1 MSNNSNFS
9 TESTEPQIPANVSAE
24 QAVLGSILID
34 NDVLGK
40 VAAILKPSDFFRE
53 RYGWVFQSML
63 DLHTRHEPVDFV
75 TLQMELERQGKLAD
89 LGGPAALTNLLS
101 VSPTSFYAEHY
112 AKIVQEMARRRHL
125 ISVAGKI
132 AQLAYDNEQ
141 EIGGIMDEVQALAL
155 AAGETTIR
163 KGLRQVRDATKR
175 VVDKINYLA
184 SNPGELMGV
193 PTGFAMLDRIL
204 GGFQKSDLIVLAARP
219 GMGKSALAFT
229 MAHSAAKRHNKRV
242 AIFSLEMSDEQF
254 VQRLLS
260 QSSGIDSH
268 QLRTGNIHEND
279 WALLMEAANELS
291 QLPLYID
298 DTGAVSIAHIR
309 SECRRMAVEGGID
322 MIIVDYMQLMSG
334 IPGKKNEN
342 RQQEISAI
350 SASLKALARELNV
363 PVLALS
369 QLSRAVESRNDK
381 RPMLSDLR
389 ESGAIEQDSDVVM
402 FIYREDYY
410 TEDTDRANIADVIVS
425 KHRHGAT
432 GTVSLFFRKELTQF
446 RELVIERTEFE

>member
-1 MSNNSNFS
+1 MSNNSNF
-9 TESTEPQIPANVSAE
+9 STEPQIPANVSAE

-132 AQLAYDNEQ
+132 AELAYDNEQ
-141 EIGGIMDEVQALAL
+141 EIGGIMDEVQAMAL

-389 ESGAIEQDSDVVM
+389 ESGAIEQDSDVVL
-402 FIYREDYY
+402 FIYRDDYY
-410 TEDTDRANIADVIVS
+410 NEDTDRANIADVIVS

>member
-1 MSNNSNFS
+1 MSNNSNF
-9 TESTEPQIPANVSAE
+9 STEPQIPANVSAE

-63 DLHTRHEPVDFV
+63 DLHGRHEPVDFV

-132 AQLAYDNEQ
+132 AELAYDNEQ
-141 EIGGIMDEVQALAL
+141 EIGGIMDEVQAMAL

-219 GMGKSALAFT
+219 GIGKSALAFT
-229 MAHSAAKRHNKRV
+229 MAHSAAKRHGKRV

-260 QSSGIDSH
+260 QTSGIDSH

-389 ESGAIEQDSDVVM
+389 ESGAIEQDSDVVL

-410 TEDTDRANIADVIVS
+410 NEDTDRANIADVIVS

>member
-1 MSNNSNFS
+1 MSNNSNF
-9 TESTEPQIPANVSAE
+9 STEPQIPANVSAE

-63 DLHTRHEPVDFV
+63 DLHARHEPVDFV
-75 TLQMELERQGKLAD
+75 TLQMELERQGKLSD

>member
-1 MSNNSNFS
+1 MSSNSGFS
-9 TESTEPQIPANVSAE
+9 TEQQIQIPANVSAE

-34 NDVLGK
+34 NEVIGK

-63 DLHTRHEPVDFV
+63 DLHGRHEPVDFV

-101 VSPTSFYAEHY
+101 VAPTSFYAEHY

-125 ISVAGKI
+125 IFVAGKI
-132 AQLAYDNEQ
+132 AELAYDNEQ

-155 AAGETTIR
+155 AAGETSIR
-163 KGLRQVRDATKR
+163 KGLRQVRDVTKR
-175 VVDKINYLA
+175 VIDKINFLA
-184 SNPGELMGV
+184 SNPGGLMGV
-193 PTGFAMLDRIL
+193 PTGFGLLDRIL

-219 GMGKSALAFT
+219 SMGKSALAFT
-229 MAHSAAKRHNKRV
+229 IAEKAARV
-242 AIFSLEMSDEQF
+242 YGKSVAVFSLEMSDEQF
-254 VQRLLS
+254 IQRLLS
-260 QSSGIDSH
+260 MRSGIDSH
-268 QLRTGNIHEND
+268 RLRTGSIHDDD
-279 WALLMEAANELS
+279 WVALLDSANELA

-298 DTGAVSIAHIR
+298 DTGAMSIAHIR
-309 SECRRMAVEGGID
+309 SECRRRVVEGGLD
-322 MIIVDYMQLMSG
+322 MVIVDYMQLMAG
-334 IPGKKNEN
+334 IPGKKSEN

-369 QLSRAVESRNDK
+369 QLSRAVESRANK

-389 ESGAIEQDSDVVM
+389 ESGAIEQDSDVVL

-410 TEDTDRANIADVIVS
+410 TEDTDRQNIADVIVA

-432 GTVSLFFRKELTQF
+432 GTVSLYFRKELTQF
-446 RELVIERTEFE
+446 RELEIERTELN

>member
-1 MSNNSNFS
+1 MSNNSNF
-9 TESTEPQIPANVSAE
+9 STEPQIPANVSAE

-141 EIGGIMDEVQALAL
+141 EIGGIMDEVQAMAL

-175 VVDKINYLA
+175 VVDKINYLT

-219 GMGKSALAFT
+219 GIGKSALAFT
-229 MAHSAAKRHNKRV
+229 MAHSAAKRHGKRV

-260 QSSGIDSH
+260 QTSGIDSH
-268 QLRTGNIHEND
+268 LLRTGNIHEND

>member
-1 MSNNSNFS
+1 MSNNSNF
-9 TESTEPQIPANVSAE
+9 STEPQIPANVSAE

-63 DLHTRHEPVDFV
+63 DLHGRHEPVDFV

-175 VVDKINYLA
+175 VVDKLNYLA

-446 RELVIERTEFE
+446 RELVIERTELE

>member
-1 MSNNSNFS
+1 MSNNSNF
-9 TESTEPQIPANVSAE
+9 STEPQIPANVSAE

-75 TLQMELERQGKLAD
+75 TLQMELERQGKLAE

-141 EIGGIMDEVQALAL
+141 EIGGIMDEVQAMAL

-193 PTGFAMLDRIL
+193 PTGFQMLDRIL

-279 WALLMEAANELS
+279 WTLLMEAANELS

-446 RELVIERTEFE
+446 RELVIERTELE

>member
-1 MSNNSNFS
+1 MSNNFNS
-9 TESTEPQIPANVSAE
+9 STEPQIPANVSAE

-141 EIGGIMDEVQALAL
+141 EIGGIMDEVQAMAL

-229 MAHSAAKRHNKRV
+229 MAHSAARRHNKRV

-268 QLRTGNIHEND
+268 KLRTGAIHEND

-309 SECRRMAVEGGID
+309 SECRRMAVDGGID

-446 RELVIERTEFE
+446 RELIIERTEFE

>member
-1 MSNNSNFS
+1 MSNNSNF
-9 TESTEPQIPANVSAE
+9 STEPQIPANVSAE

-75 TLQMELERQGKLAD
+75 TLQMELERQGKLSD

-141 EIGGIMDEVQALAL
+141 EIGGIMDEVQAMAL

-219 GMGKSALAFT
+219 GIGKSALAFT

-268 QLRTGNIHEND
+268 RLRTGNIHEND
-279 WALLMEAANELS
+279 WTLLMEAANELS

-322 MIIVDYMQLMSG
+322 MIIVDYMQLMAG

-342 RQQEISAI
+342 REQEVSAI

-369 QLSRAVESRNDK
+369 QLSRAVESRSDK

-389 ESGAIEQDSDVVM
+389 ESGAIEQNSDVVM

-410 TEDTDRANIADVIVS
+410 NEDTDRANIADVIVA